1 MKIRQHFDAWRKEGR
16 PKAWHRGHTRNQ
28 KPTEHSAEAGG
39 LLPVAREMMW
49 TRASRACTT
58 STATWE
64 KRLLSSM
71 KAGTGLTGCTTS
83 CIRMNFCASC
93 RFLSVRF
100 TYTPWSTVPHCR
112 GREAVTRPG
121 HLHTQGRSSQPGWG
135 GDWQSEHLLV
145 PMCPLLQSPYC
156 PYSWCLSQFRSE
168 LIVFGESSQLSS

>member
-1 MKIRQHFDAWRKEGR
+1 
-16 PKAWHRGHTRNQ
+16 
-28 KPTEHSAEAGG
+28 
-39 LLPVAREMMW
+39 MW

-100 TYTPWSTVPHCR
+100 TYRPWSTVPHCR
-112 GREAVTRPG
+112 GREAVSRPG
-121 HLHTQGRSSQPGWG
+121 HLCTHGCSSQPGWRATG
-135 GDWQSEHLLV
+135 NLNTCWCQCAPFS
-145 PMCPLLQSPYC
+145 SP
-156 PYSWCLSQFRSE
+156 PTA
-168 LIVFGESSQLSS
+168 LILGVSPSLDLSSSYLGSLLNSHPK